1 MPCHVARPPTQ
12 VAGPVAMSE
21 DGGAAAEAEAPAM
34 MGPPRDES
42 GFPMLP
48 MLGGEMAELI
58 NSTTPQQLVML
69 STSVGGGFG
78 LTGMGALGQEP
89 APLPCA

>member
-1 MPCHVARPPTQ
+1 
-12 VAGPVAMSE
+12 MSE
-21 DGGAAAEAEAPAM
+21 DGGSAAEAEATASEQPAAEPAM

-78 LTGMGALGQEP
+78 LTGMGALGQ
-89 APLPCA
+89 ARLPLPYA